1 MERTKDPR
9 GLAPRSAS
17 APVARPRTPLRGTLP
32 GSLSAKPARVVQL
45 IDSASAPL
53 PLAGNMGTAVQLDRE
68 SAPVATSRSSWTVV
82 AGGYYPPLRKAFGF
96 FRADGDIRPYPHLFV
111 GAGVLTGPL
120 FSSVK
125 QHNKSQMGPEGA
137 KRSFAGSSLPS
148 FLSRKRGRGDYLE
161 SRLEK
166 SLFMRSPELWMSWS
180 MDW

>member
-82 AGGYYPPLRKAFGF
+82 AGGWGRFPLSGGNGRRPKGV
-96 FRADGDIRPYPHLFV
+96 GIIRPYIKTAMGDEMSSLYSLGLRT
-111 GAGVLTGPL
+111 GA
-120 FSSVK
+120 
-125 QHNKSQMGPEGA
+125 EA